1 MLVSQNIDT
10 YLRRF
15 LTTLDFNYN
24 PAVFSEDEIA
34 EYVRVNSIPGSI
46 RAGFQWYAAGLR
58 EDTVNLAN
66 ATHKLTIPV
75 RAYGGESFLG
85 DVRRYWQAVA
95 ENVEGGV
102 VAHCGH
108 FIPEEQPGFVIDAA
122 REFFA
127 PCADKASFRQ
137 S

>member
-15 LTTLDFNYN
+15 LTTLDFNYS

-34 EYVRVNSIPGSI
+34 EYVRVNSIPDSI

-58 EDTVNLAN
+58 EGTVNLAN
-66 ATHKLTIPV
+66 TTHKLTIPV
-75 RAYGGESFLG
+75 RACGGESFLG
-85 DVRRYWQAVA
+85 DVRCYWQVVA

-122 REFFA
+122 RKVFA